1 LVFFSKNFPELLKR
15 YNIIKAH
22 FFSLVKNKYKTQQE
36 KIKHWKSYNNVYVFD
51 VSDVSILPFM
61 QQSLLVMPPLRC
73 LNFQP

>member
-1 LVFFSKNFPELLKR
+1 
-15 YNIIKAH
+15 
-22 FFSLVKNKYKTQQE
+22 VKNKYKTQQE